1 MISSD
6 IEWSA
11 YNVSCGLGMRNKTR
25 CNKVEYQNCFSQMC
39 AADPD
44 CDKFEIDFDQSKVET
59 RIDLNITLKRHED
72 IEKQIASQKIQVF
85 HSKNPSN
92 GVEKIWK
99 MKAKNFTKAKSVTFK
114 EEIESSIC
122 CKPSADNCT
131 FQFKKLKLKS
141 KYHVI
146 LMITLIDE
154 SRNVDNHNKSVISEV
169 IECPQK
175 DIMINLWRC
184 DADQSIPAESVCDN
198 KKDCTNG
205 FDEHPKVCRGYR
217 KLKIAFIAVLSLSGF
232 SLFIALLNGWKHL
245 EPEKQ
250 IRDEKQEKD
259 KFSEFMNMSKVN
271 ETKDL
276 EKDVLEKFQQLKVSV
291 KIDVLNILLLVTTDK
306 VMEFLKGIAITE
318 KIMTAHGESNET
330 LKAIRKIQE
339 EKICAK

>member
-1 MISSD
+1 MEEAHLSRSFELPKISSD

-11 YNVSCGLGMRNKTR
+11 CNVSCGLGMKNRTR

-114 EEIESSIC
+114 EEIESSIG

-154 SRNVDNHNKSVISEV
+154 SRNVNNHNKSVISEV

-175 DIMINLWRC
+175 D
-184 DADQSIPAESVCDN
+184 
-198 KKDCTNG
+198 
-205 FDEHPKVCRGYR
+205 
-217 KLKIAFIAVLSLSGF
+217 
-232 SLFIALLNGWKHL
+232 
-245 EPEKQ
+245 
-250 IRDEKQEKD
+250 
-259 KFSEFMNMSKVN
+259 KFVAM
-271 ETKDL
+271 
-276 EKDVLEKFQQLKVSV
+276 
-291 KIDVLNILLLVTTDK
+291 
-306 VMEFLKGIAITE
+306 
-318 KIMTAHGESNET
+318 
-330 LKAIRKIQE
+330 
-339 EKICAK
+339 